1 MLGNLIARL
10 AGVENGPVVD
20 RRAAVSFAGLAPG
33 LMALG
38 GWGLGGMGAARADVP
53 DVARLYPTFD
63 WTDPA
68 TNQRILS
75 RMFGTLEPGKIGY
88 LYFFGRGVGTTGP
101 DDYQPLFR
109 LESLAAS
116 LATPQ
121 PDGSIRYKAG
131 QIILFCDWATGD
143 VLDSWN
149 NPYTGETCEVFHYR
163 DHPLDYV
170 MDPNKVP
177 ERYSDPTDI
186 SSRRLVIPWNFRR
199 DRAYGDAFVK
209 TRIKNRL
216 DPKVWKRESIGD
228 YWTTYE
234 HYQWQAPIADI
245 VNEDIPALYNMN
257 GDFQTFKPFEPW
269 MLMGQRPGKVFQQKT
284 MLNIPNFDPVPR
296 KVMAYVEKH
305 MAQYLDLSNIPPNAY
320 KLNDA
325 HYAEQRTP
333 KP

>member
-1 MLGNLIARL
+1 MQGNLIARL
-10 AGVENGPVVD
+10 ADAENAALID
-20 RRAAVSFAGLAPG
+20 RRSALTAGGAMAGLLASAATG
-33 LMALG
+33 V
-38 GWGLGGMGAARADVP
+38 GAIRSAAADVL
-53 DVARLYPTFD
+53 DVKKLYPHFD
-63 WTDPA
+63 WDDPA

-116 LATPQ
+116 QAFPQ
-121 PDGSIRYKAG
+121 PNGSVRYKAG

-143 VLDSWN
+143 VIDSWK

-186 SSRRLVIPWNFRR
+186 TSRRLVMPWSFRS

-209 TRIKNRL
+209 TKIKNRL
-216 DPKVWKRESIGD
+216 DAKVWKRESIGE

-245 VNEDIPALYNMN
+245 VNPDIQALYNMN

-296 KVMAYVEKH
+296 KIMAYVEKH
-305 MAQYLDLSNIPPNAY
+305 MAQYLDLSAIPQNAY

-325 HYAEQRTP
+325 HYAEQR
-333 KP
+333 KPMP